1 MVNSDNDSSSVSSRA
16 SEDVGDLPRGDLY
29 VGNFGDCVCMKTDNT
44 LRIGFQN
51 IGGFS
56 TKGGKLKEDNIRQGL
71 LKWDFDIF
79 GMAET
84 NLDWRMLK
92 EPDKLPARTKE
103 WWDQQHV
110 SWAHN
115 RNVAPSQARQYGGT
129 ALFSVNK
136 AAHRAV
142 EKGYDES
149 RLGRW
154 VWTRF
159 KGRGNQTLRIIVAYR
174 PNPPQGPF
182 SVYAQQNAFFHS
194 INREICPRHAF
205 LSDLIVDIKKFLD
218 MGDHIILMLD
228 GNSNMKGSDLSRAL
242 TQLSLVEAILERH
255 GSDGPATH
263 KRNSTKTPI
272 DGIWLSPG
280 LKLERGG
287 YFEYD
292 EVIPSDHRCLWVD
305 LSFTMAFGHNMPPL
319 CKRQLRRLHCKNPR
333 LVENFINLYHQ
344 FARPLNL
351 FHRIQELEK
360 KAAFMSKSEIINEYE
375 ELDSLRCEATA
386 FAEKNCRKLRTGQ
399 VAFSPEL
406 NESRLKI
413 KA

>member
-1 MVNSDNDSSSVSSRA
+1 
-16 SEDVGDLPRGDLY
+16 
-29 VGNFGDCVCMKTDNT
+29 
-44 LRIGFQN
+44 
-51 IGGFS
+51 
-56 TKGGKLKEDNIRQGL
+56 
-71 LKWDFDIF
+71 
-79 GMAET
+79 
-84 NLDWRMLK
+84 
-92 EPDKLPARTKE
+92 
-103 WWDQQHV
+103 
-110 SWAHN
+110 
-115 RNVAPSQARQYGGT
+115 
-129 ALFSVNK
+129 VNK

-280 LKLERGG
+280 LRIERGG

-319 CKRQLRRLHCKNPR
+319 CKRQPRRLHCKDPR

>member
-1 MVNSDNDSSSVSSRA
+1 M
-16 SEDVGDLPRGDLY
+16 
-29 VGNFGDCVCMKTDNT
+29 
-44 LRIGFQN
+44 
-51 IGGFS
+51 
-56 TKGGKLKEDNIRQGL
+56 
-71 LKWDFDIF
+71 
-79 GMAET
+79 
-84 NLDWRMLK
+84 
-92 EPDKLPARTKE
+92 
-103 WWDQQHV
+103 
-110 SWAHN
+110 
-115 RNVAPSQARQYGGT
+115 
-129 ALFSVNK
+129 
-136 AAHRAV
+136 
-142 EKGYDES
+142 
-149 RLGRW
+149 
-154 VWTRF
+154 
-159 KGRGNQTLRIIVAYR
+159 RIIVAYR

-280 LKLERGG
+280 LKIERGG

-319 CKRQLRRLHCKNPR
+319 CKRQPRRLHCKDPR